1 MALIFEYGEVTQS
14 KKVAVPKKQSERLAA
29 YKDELETRLGDGT
42 DLNMLPGGGVLKR
55 LSAGEYNGEKGELKN
70 KNGEEGVKT
79 MSATDASTF
88 LDRKNNS
95 INKYGT
101 DSPKNMVYMSPAGK
115 ELEDIAKNTIKTA
128 KVMSKQVPMV
138 KPPKPTAQSDIKPEP
153 VKNTT
158 ITKPGGTIRLAASR
172 EINVDGKKVYLSE
185 TQVMKIKE
193 TLK

>member
-1 MALIFEYGEVTQS
+1 MALIFEYGDVTQS

-55 LSAGEYNGEKGELKN
+55 LAAGEYNGEKGDLKN

-95 INKYGT
+95 MALIHQRT
-101 DSPKNMVYMSPAGK
+101 WF
-115 ELEDIAKNTIKTA
+115 I
-128 KVMSKQVPMV
+128 
-138 KPPKPTAQSDIKPEP
+138 
-153 VKNTT
+153 
-158 ITKPGGTIRLAASR
+158 
-172 EINVDGKKVYLSE
+172 
-185 TQVMKIKE
+185 
-193 TLK
+193 